1 MEHLTEQEIAQ
12 CADAIR
18 EGSYASLPLA
28 VREHVANC
36 DECANEIAM
45 VVETANEIDTTQKK
59 MGKL

>member
-18 EGSYASLPLA
+18 EGSYASLPHA

-45 VVETANEIDTTQKK
+45 VAEIVNEINTAQKK
-59 MGKL
+59 IIKL